1 MTRLNFPA
9 HHRSPHLLSQLVGG
23 WHGIPLSDIASGDP
37 HPKVAAARQDLVL
50 ILTEF
55 TGLTPEQIGIA
66 LGGRSTAGV
75 SAVLRDARRA
85 ETIHQETRLRLVSM
99 RAAALA
105 LPGDIGV
112 LADDSTPVAQIARS
126 AVAHGAGGAFER
138 LALAVIGAVEVL
150 REPKISDQE
159 ARHAAFCLLSRPGST
174 PATNVIP
181 LKGAI

>member
-1 MTRLNFPA
+1 MIRLIFPS
-9 HHRSPHLLSQLVGG
+9 HHRSPHQLSQLVSG
-23 WHGIPLSDIASGDP
+23 WHGIPLSDIASGVVG
-37 HPKVAAARQDLVL
+37 HAAAARQDLVL

-75 SAVLRDARRA
+75 SALLRDAKRA
-85 ETIHQETRLRLVSM
+85 ETIHQETRLRLVSL

-112 LADDSTPVAQIARS
+112 LPDDSTTVAQIARS
-126 AVAHGAGGAFER
+126 AVAYGAGGAFER

-159 ARHAAFCLLSRPGST
+159 ARHAAFCLLSRPGSAPT
-174 PATNVIP
+174 ANVIP
-181 LKGAI
+181 MKGTA